1 MKNKLF
7 VILCLLFAGVLLIPC
22 YGQQNRRVRRAK
34 EPEVPKMALLPKV
47 SKTHFEQN
55 VNKFLDWVD
64 SLHDAP
70 ATVRE
75 YSVNP
80 RKYKF
85 MSPSEIK
92 QKVLG
97 FRSLI
102 QHPDL
107 EEVTGHSRNWYIRIY
122 NAALPMIQA
131 SDVIYGM
138 RSMPSAQK
146 YNSALASLHKSMNA
160 VLDASETKPQRLSRE
175 QLIRITN
182 QNRERRKK
190 EWLKWYYA
198 DQKRKAQEAAQKGKN
213 NRKDVKEKS
222 SRRKQKESAR

>member
-1 MKNKLF
+1 MKNKIF
-7 VILCLLFAGVLLIPC
+7 AVVCLLLAGMILIPC

-75 YSVNP
+75 YGVNP

-107 EEVTGHSRNWYIRIY
+107 EEVTGYSRNWYIRIY

-146 YNSALASLHKSMNA
+146 YNSALALLHKSMNA
-160 VLDASETKPQRLSRE
+160 VLDASETKPQRLTRD
-175 QLIRITN
+175 QLIQITN
-182 QNRERRKK
+182 KNRERRKK

-198 DQKRKAQEAAQKGKN
+198 DQKRKALEAKKAPAVKDKKN
-213 NRKDVKEKS
+213 NTS
-222 SRRKQKESAR
+222 SRRQKKESAR